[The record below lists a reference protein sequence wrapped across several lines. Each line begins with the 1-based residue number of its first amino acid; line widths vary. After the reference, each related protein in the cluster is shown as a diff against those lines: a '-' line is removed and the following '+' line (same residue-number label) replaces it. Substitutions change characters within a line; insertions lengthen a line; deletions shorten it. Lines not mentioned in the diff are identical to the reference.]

1 MREKGIKI
9 EEIIDLY
16 NVYKNT
22 SIVAEKLNCTN
33 SNISKRLK
41 RAGFNIIR
49 DYSKKRESMRIKLNV
64 DEYYFRSIDS
74 DDKAYFLGLMYADGS
89 VSKNTFYLKLK
100 DEDILQ
106 KFKYYLKTDVD
117 IKFRNNSYILQISR
131 KSMCEDLIK
140 HGCFINKTK
149 TIEFPNIKQ
158 CFLKHFIRG
167 FFDGDGCLILNKH
180 TCHNCLNFTS
190 GSYKFLQQLQEKLKI
205 VALTNGGISKETN
218 HEVWHL
224 RYGGKQVK
232 IILDWL
238 YEDSS
243 NLYIKRK
250 YNKYL
255 LLN

>member
-106 KFKYYLKTDVD
+106 KFKQYLKTDVD

-180 TCHNCLNFTS
+180 AYHNCLNFTS

-205 VALTNGGISKETN
+205 VSLTDGGISKETN